1 MILPYETVFS
11 RYRGLVNDPIELSL
25 EPGDLVEIYVERLKN
40 VVGDPR
46 VVAKFSELALYDETM
61 QIEFT
66 LKNSVSDLADY
77 EFVTKLFS
85 LGMAI
90 NWLEPKVDSLNNV
103 VLTLGGKEQKTLQNS
118 YQASKARLSDLE
130 SQFSRLLAYHGYIN
144 NSYIRS

>member
-1 MILPYETVFS
+1 MTLPYETVFS

-46 VVAKFSELALYDETM
+46 VVVKFSELTLYDETM

-66 LKNSVSDLADY
+66 LKNPVSDLADL

-85 LGMAI
+85 LGMSI
-90 NWLEPKVDSLNNV
+90 NWLKPKVDSLNNV

-118 YQASKARLSDLE
+118 YQSSKSRLSDLE
-130 SQFSRLLAYHGYIN
+130 SQFSRLLSYHGYIN
-144 NSYIRS
+144 NSYLRS

>member
-1 MILPYETVFS
+1 MTLPYETVFS

-46 VVAKFSELALYDETM
+46 VVVKFSELTLYDETM

-66 LKNSVSDLADY
+66 LKNPVSDLADL

-85 LGMAI
+85 LGMSI
-90 NWLEPKVDSLNNV
+90 NWLKPKVDSLNYTA
-103 VLTLGGKEQKTLQNS
+103 LTLGGKEQKVLQNNYAGLRS
-118 YQASKARLSDLE
+118 RLSDLE
-130 SQFSRLLAYHGYIN
+130 SKFAMLLASHGYIN
-144 NSYIRS
+144 NSYLRS